1 MNCKVM
7 GILALVA
14 KKGRCVVRLDK
25 ASGMTQITITKR
37 ANGAFAVGTVPGSRV
52 VAMNEM
58 QISVLLTDNRV
69 YIEKWYAQ

>member
-7 GILALVA
+7 GILALVE

-25 ASGMTQITITKR
+25 AAGMTQITITR
-37 ANGAFAVGTVPGSRV
+37 RPNGAFAVGTVPGSRI

-58 QISVLLTDNRV
+58 QVSVLLTNNRI
-69 YIEKWYAQ
+69 YIEKWYA